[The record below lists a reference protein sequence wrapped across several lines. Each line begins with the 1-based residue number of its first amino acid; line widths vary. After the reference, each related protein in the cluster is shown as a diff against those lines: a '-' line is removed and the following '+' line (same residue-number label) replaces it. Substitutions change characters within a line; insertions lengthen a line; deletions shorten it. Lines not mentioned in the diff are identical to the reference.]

1 MKLDWHEQLEE
12 KVREKVN
19 EEFKDKVTF
28 QVEHDQFVRYVLCVH
43 WSVGVWQMWNHPS
56 VISSGITV
64 LLRELEF
71 ATEPPFSTMARTAW
85 PTLNQVSGQSAYVG
99 ELVNIVES
107 VMDAIKPLIDQKKYL
122 RNLFDKASRHVWLT
136 FALKLR
142 RYWYGVYSLILTKF
156 TNTIVK
162 SRPLKDIGAE
172 QVGSTIKLARVST
185 NNFSASHWSPDS
197 ESLSAQTAWR
207 GAINIEVSYLP
218 QKLWFQRHLLA
229 VQLHPQPD
237 EKHHKGRDFAESDR
251 HSSGE

>member
-1 MKLDWHEQLEE
+1 M
-12 KVREKVN
+12 
-19 EEFKDKVTF
+19 
-28 QVEHDQFVRYVLCVH
+28 EHDQFVRYALCVH
-43 WSVGVWQMWNHPS
+43 RSIGVWQKWNHPS

-122 RNLFDKASRHVWLT
+122 RNLFDKASRYVWLT

-172 QVGSTIKLARVST
+172 QVGSTTKLARVST
-185 NNFSASHWSPDS
+185 NNFFSF
-197 ESLSAQTAWR
+197 SLIS
-207 GAINIEVSYLP
+207 
-218 QKLWFQRHLLA
+218 KLWKPVCSNYLERRYQHRGKLLTSKTLVPTTLIGCSVTPAAWQRA
-229 VQLHPQPD
+229 PQ
-237 EKHHKGRDFAESDR
+237 G
-251 HSSGE
+251 